1 MADALASS
9 LDFRARIAM
18 ASLGPIVVVAEHPAA
33 ETVEALGAAGAFPI
47 VEATWSD
54 ARAAID
60 EIQPAAMVLAEPDP
74 PPNPRVAQVLAGRI
88 EALSPLM
95 PVLARLADDGAVPIT
110 GALAVAAGEPVS
122 RLVDRL
128 RSALRIRNLHAT
140 VLRRASSG
148 NGQETAFTQHDGL
161 HHATVLCMGRG
172 RYYPALAVA
181 VGESAGLIGALS
193 VETAAR
199 FLNSRDIDG
208 IVIGDGFGPRV
219 IEALLVVLA
228 EDARFRDLPVGVLGS
243 PRVHEERLPNLIQVE
258 ADPQRLVERLLPF
271 VRLQVFEGELKRVLK
286 SLESEGVLDPA
297 TGLFAP
303 AAFWNDLDL
312 AVKHAETN
320 GAALSVARFVFEETQ
335 DGRAHLDAA
344 RLFSRLVRDIDFA
357 CQEQDGS
364 ILAAFTETDLRS
376 AHVVARRIASVLK
389 HTMLA
394 PDQDR
399 RSIRPTVTLATLKP
413 TDNLSTLVAR
423 LGTYPKVAAG

>member
-1 MADALASS
+1 
-9 LDFRARIAM
+9 M
-18 ASLGPIVVVAEHPAA
+18 ASLGPIVVVAEHPATD
-33 ETVEALGAAGAFPI
+33 TVEALGAAGAFPI
-47 VEATWSD
+47 VEASWAD

-60 EIQPAAMVLAEPDP
+60 EIQPAALVLAEPDP
-74 PPNPRVAQVLAGRI
+74 PPDPRIAQVLASRI
-88 EALSPLM
+88 EAMNLLM
-95 PVLARLADDGAVPIT
+95 PVLVRLADGRPIPIP
-110 GALAVAAGEPVS
+110 GALAVAAGDPVS

-128 RSALRIRNLHAT
+128 RSALRVRTLHAT
-140 VLRRASSG
+140 VLRRAATPDG
-148 NGQETAFTQHDGL
+148 KEPMFTPRDGL
-161 HHATVLCMGRG
+161 DHATVLCMGRG
-172 RYYPALAVA
+172 RFYPALAVA
-181 VGESAGLIGALS
+181 VGERAGLIGALS

-219 IEALLVVLA
+219 NEALLTVLA
-228 EDARFRDLPVGVLGS
+228 EDGRFRDLPVGVLGG
-243 PRVHEERLPNLIQVE
+243 PPVHDDRLPNLIQVE
-258 ADPQRLVERLLPF
+258 SDPERLVERLIPF

-286 SLESEGVLDPA
+286 SLESEGVLDPS

-303 AAFWNDLDL
+303 PAFWTDLEL
-312 AVKHAETN
+312 AVRDAEKSG
-320 GAALSVARFVFEETQ
+320 GALTVARFAFEETE

-394 PDQDR
+394 PDHDR
-399 RSIRPTVTLATLKP
+399 RSIQPTVTLATLKP

>member
-1 MADALASS
+1 
-9 LDFRARIAM
+9 M

-33 ETVEALGAAGAFPI
+33 DIVDALGSAGAFPI
-47 VEATWSD
+47 VETNWAD

-60 EIQPAAMVLAEPDP
+60 EIQPAALVLAEPGAP
-74 PPNPRVAQVLAGRI
+74 PDPRVTQVLAGRI
-88 EALSPLM
+88 EAMSLLM
-95 PVLARLADDGAVPIT
+95 PVLARLDHHGPVPIP
-110 GALAVAAGEPVS
+110 GALAVSIDDPPH
-122 RLVDRL
+122 RLVSRL
-128 RSALRIRNLHAT
+128 RSALRVRSLHAT
-140 VLRRASSG
+140 VLRRSATSAADG
-148 NGQETAFTQHDGL
+148 EDTRFTPRDGL
-161 HHATVLCMGRG
+161 DHATVLCMGRG
-172 RYYPALAVA
+172 RFYPALAVA
-181 VGESAGLIGALS
+181 VGERAGLIGALS

-219 IEALLVVLA
+219 IEALLTVLA
-228 EDARFRDLPVGVLGS
+228 EDVRFRDLPVGVLGAAQIGD
-243 PRVHEERLPNLIQVE
+243 ERLPNLIQVE
-258 ADPQRLVERLLPF
+258 SDPERLVERIIPF

-303 AAFWNDLDL
+303 AAFWSDLER
-312 AVKHAETN
+312 AVKQAE
-320 GAALSVARFVFEETQ
+320 GSGGALSVARFAFDDTK

-394 PDQDR
+394 PDHDR
-399 RSIRPTVTLATLKP
+399 RSIQPTVTLATLKP
-413 TDNLSTLVAR
+413 TDNLSSLVAR